1 MQRWFNVECNS
12 TTLHM
17 RYVATD
23 LAFSVLPLAQADE
36 TRDFL
41 LSGRYV
47 FSDWPL
53 REANGQLV
61 GMRFSVAEL
70 AIPASITIYADIEN
84 SSLLFYSKNMDGF
97 QDHRDIVRPE
107 DMDSAWLDR
116 LGRYLPGQGR
126 SPAHLELPGEHRSA
140 IRKAMESEKIERER
154 ELAASDRIIMEQLE
168 NERLGSRVKLLL
180 GSIKKSFVQ

>member
-70 AIPASITIYADIEN
+70 GIPASITIYADIEN
-84 SSLLFYSKNMDGF
+84 SCLLFYSRNMDGF

-116 LGRYLPGQGR
+116 LGRYLLGQGR
-126 SPAHLELPGEHRSA
+126 SPAHLELPSEHRSA